1 MLNRCGCGVDDGHGG
16 IEFVRE
22 KMKCH
27 AGTER
32 NGMNRQQLLDLYY
45 LEARSK
51 LIDLAAFLDRLDR
64 APGEADFRLVAFTEA
79 MSQLQTPSASRAER
93 VLTVLSDPTSEP
105 IPAATTKAACG
116 AWPGR

>member
-1 MLNRCGCGVDDGHGG
+1 
-16 IEFVRE
+16 
-22 KMKCH
+22 
-27 AGTER
+27 
-32 NGMNRQQLLDLYY
+32 MNRQQLLDLYY

-64 APGEADFRLVAFTEA
+64 APGDGDFRLAAFKEA
-79 MSQLQTPSASRAER
+79 LVQMQTASASRTER

-116 AWPGR
+116 AWPGK